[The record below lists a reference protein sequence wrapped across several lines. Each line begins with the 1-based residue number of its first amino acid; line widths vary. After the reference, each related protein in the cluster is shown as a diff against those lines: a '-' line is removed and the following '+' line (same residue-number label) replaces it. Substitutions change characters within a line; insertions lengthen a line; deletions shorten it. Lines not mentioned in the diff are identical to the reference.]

1 MEEKIYD
8 IIVIG
13 GGPAGLTAGLYGSRS
28 KLDVLI
34 IEKEAYGGQ
43 ISTTAEV
50 DNYPGSMDN
59 CTGPL
64 LADRIRGQAED
75 FGTQFEKDE
84 IFNLN
89 LSDEIKIIQG
99 KKQNYKARAVIISTG
114 AAPRLGGF
122 KNENEFRGRGVSY
135 CATCDGDF
143 FEGLDIVVIGGG
155 DSAISESL
163 YLTKFAA
170 SITIIH
176 RRDKLRAAKS
186 LADRAMAHEKIKFLW
201 DTVVEEVAGDGIVE
215 EVKVRN
221 VKTNEEQNLV
231 ANGVFVYIGLNP
243 LTEFAK
249 GHIELDP
256 NGYVPTD
263 ENMRT
268 NVEGVFAAGDV
279 RVKKLRQAVTAASD
293 GAIAAF
299 VAEEYI
305 NESLNHWEE

>member
-1 MEEKIYD
+1 MEDRIYD

-34 IEKEAYGGQ
+34 IEKETYGGQ

-64 LADRIRGQAED
+64 LSDRIRTQAEE
-75 FGTQFEKDE
+75 FGTVFEKDE
-84 IFNLN
+84 IISLK
-89 LSDEIKIIQG
+89 LWEEIKLVEG
-99 KKQNYKARAVIISTG
+99 KKNSYKARSVIIATG
-114 AAPRLGGF
+114 ATPRLGGF

-135 CATCDGDF
+135 CATCDGNF
-143 FEGLDIVVIGGG
+143 FEDLDIVVIGGG
-155 DSAISESL
+155 DSAITEAL

-186 LADRAMAHEKIKFLW
+186 LTDKAMGNEKIKFLW
-201 DTVVEEVAGDGIVE
+201 DSIVEEVAGDGIVE
-215 EVKVRN
+215 EVMVRN
-221 VKTNEEQNLV
+221 IKTDDIQKLSV
-231 ANGVFVYIGLNP
+231 NGVFVYTGLIP
-243 LTEFAK
+243 LTEFVK
-249 GHIELDP
+249 GQIDLDP
-256 NGYVPTD
+256 FGYIPTD

-268 NVEGVFAAGDV
+268 NIEGVFAAGDV
-279 RVKKLRQAVTAASD
+279 RVKKLRQVVTATSD
-293 GAIAAF
+293 GAVAAF

-305 NESLNHWEE
+305 EQKFNH